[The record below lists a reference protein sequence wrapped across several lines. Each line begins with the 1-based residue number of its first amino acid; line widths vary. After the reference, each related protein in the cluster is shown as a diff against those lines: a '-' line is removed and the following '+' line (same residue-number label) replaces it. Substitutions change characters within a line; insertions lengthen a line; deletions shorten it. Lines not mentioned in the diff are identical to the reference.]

1 MIGAVIHRFDE
12 VASTNDEARRLA
24 DEGAVEGTVVIANYQ
39 THGRGSRGR
48 VWISPPT
55 ANLLFSVILRPD
67 IPVQRNGE
75 LAFVAAC
82 GAANGLRDAF
92 GLDARVKWPNDI
104 VVGSRKIGGIIIE
117 AGVGFAVV
125 GVGVNINWVELP
137 AEIAKSATSVAL
149 EVGEFV
155 DIERAFQCMLAKLDL
170 AYLDYKENG
179 FAKILNDWRSLDCC
193 VGKGVA
199 IEVDGRTVE
208 GKSIG
213 VDDTGSLLVDTS
225 DGTIERIPAAS
236 CVLRWDS

>member
-12 VASTNDEARRLA
+12 VTSTNDEARRLA
-24 DEGAVEGTVVIANYQ
+24 GEGAVEGTVVTAVYQ

-48 VWISPPT
+48 VWMSPPA

-92 GLDARVKWPNDI
+92 CLDVRVKWPNDI

-117 AGVGFAVV
+117 AGSGFAVV
-125 GVGVNINWVELP
+125 GIGVNINWTEFP
-137 AEIAKSATSVAL
+137 AEIAESATSVAL
-149 EVGEFV
+149 EVGEIV
-155 DIERAFQCMLAKLDL
+155 DIEKAFQCMLASLNA
-170 AYLDYKENG
+170 AYLDYKEFG
-179 FAKILNDWRSLDCC
+179 FAKILNDWRRLDCC
-193 VGKGVA
+193 VGKCVE
-199 IEVDGRTVE
+199 IEVDGRVVS
-208 GKSIG
+208 GKSVG
-213 VDDTGSLLVDTS
+213 VDDGGSLLVETNQ
-225 DGTIERIPAAS
+225 GMVERIPSAG